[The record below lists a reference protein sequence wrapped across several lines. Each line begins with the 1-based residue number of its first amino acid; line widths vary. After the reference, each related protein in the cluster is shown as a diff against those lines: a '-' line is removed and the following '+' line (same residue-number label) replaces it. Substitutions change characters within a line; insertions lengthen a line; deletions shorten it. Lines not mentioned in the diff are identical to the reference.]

1 MPCILGLN
9 RIFVIPFSDAA
20 CTAKDLEQFQA
31 DFASN
36 PKNELSMNIVTTTEL
51 TKAAL
56 SRKAR
61 LTHDHVYSVS
71 IPEEAKPVCAQ
82 NSTGRCW
89 LFAAL
94 NVMRFVS
101 THYTSTSTV

>member
-1 MPCILGLN
+1 MADKKEEKIDELA
-9 RIFVIPFSDAA
+9 S
-20 CTAKDLEQFQA
+20 CTDQDLETFNT
-31 DFASN
+31 DFASD
-36 PKNELSMNIVTTTEL
+36 PKNELAMNIVTQMEL
-51 TKAAL
+51 PKAAL

-71 IPEEAKPVCAQ
+71 IPEEGKPVCAQ

-94 NVMRFVS
+94 NVMRFATTVS
-101 THYTSTSTV
+101 TLNTFKLRNK